1 MNSRRNFFIRSI
13 ASVTGDAAIGF
24 AMASA
29 CVWIIQSAALG
40 VFLSFLLWLLAIAL
54 SLTLSQYVLHP
65 AVSALLCDRK
75 LDKCLAAAGDAL
87 SAGAEAAA
95 QLRGYLQP
103 YGVDFRSFLKTA

>member
-13 ASVTGDAAIGF
+13 ASVTGDLAIGF
-24 AMASA
+24 AVASA

-40 VFLSFLLWLLAIAL
+40 MFLSFLLWLLAIAL

-75 LDKCLAAAGDAL
+75 LDKCLAAVGDAL
-87 SAGAEAAA
+87 SAGAEVAA
-95 QLRGYLQP
+95 QLRDYLQP
-103 YGVDFRSFLKTA
+103 YGIDFRSLFKTA